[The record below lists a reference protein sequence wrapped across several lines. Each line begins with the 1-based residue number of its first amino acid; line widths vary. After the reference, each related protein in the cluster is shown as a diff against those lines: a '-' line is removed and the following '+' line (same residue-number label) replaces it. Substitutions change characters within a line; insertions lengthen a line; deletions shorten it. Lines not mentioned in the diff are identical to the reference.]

1 MADWNQVINDHAIA
15 FATKN
20 PTAAQIAQYNDD
32 ILAYKIKYG
41 HWPTG
46 KDGKQFYITTI
57 GARPGDDKTATD
69 QLYLKDPSDI
79 NMLEEAGGK
88 KWDYT
93 KDKLIKHTMEDG
105 SVYYM
110 TEQGDT
116 TISFTDIEQY
126 SGVGVRDNNIDY
138 TPGPRH
144 KPPPKDVPKT
154 DDSSSINWEYVGIAG
169 AVVVGV
175 GLLAVAL
182 S

>member
-1 MADWNQVINDHAIA
+1 MADWTNLINDHAVA
-15 FATKN
+15 FGKN

-32 ILAYKIKYG
+32 VLAYKIKYG

-46 KDGKQFYITTI
+46 KDRQYYITTV
-57 GARPGDDKTATD
+57 GARPGDKTATD

-79 NMLEEAGGK
+79 NMLEESGQK
-88 KWDYT
+88 LYT

-110 TEQGDT
+110 AGDT
-116 TISFTDIEQY
+116 TISFTDLENY
-126 SGVGVRDNNIDY
+126 SGVGVRDNDIQY
-138 TPGPRH
+138 TPSPKH
-144 KPPPKDVPKT
+144 PPPPKDVPKD
-154 DDSSSINWEYVGIAG
+154 DDSSPINWEYVGIAG